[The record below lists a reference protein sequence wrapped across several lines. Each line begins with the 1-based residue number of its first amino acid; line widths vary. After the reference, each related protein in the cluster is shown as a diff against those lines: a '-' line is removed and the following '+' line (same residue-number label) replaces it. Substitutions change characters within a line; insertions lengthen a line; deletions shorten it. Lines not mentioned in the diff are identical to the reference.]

1 MGEYDIDLRG
11 RFYTIEE
18 LEALRRKYAKRANQ
32 RLLRLERAGLNY
44 YAYDR
49 AMLYLERTRK
59 SKRFSESRG
68 FKGNKQAL
76 LRELDSLT
84 TFLNSRTSTVSG
96 QRSIEREKIRTFE
109 NKGYN
114 VGDPRQFF
122 NFLSSFAYK
131 SLANSKIP
139 SEMLIEFFTKSRDS
153 EKSLGQIYGELEKF
167 KRGAVSGVDTLFNNF
182 GIKMGISNK

>member
-11 RFYTIEE
+11 GFYTIEE

-96 QRSIEREKIRTFE
+96 QRSIER
-109 NKGYN
+109 
-114 VGDPRQFF
+114 
-122 NFLSSFAYK
+122 
-131 SLANSKIP
+131 
-139 SEMLIEFFTKSRDS
+139 
-153 EKSLGQIYGELEKF
+153 
-167 KRGAVSGVDTLFNNF
+167 
-182 GIKMGISNK
+182 